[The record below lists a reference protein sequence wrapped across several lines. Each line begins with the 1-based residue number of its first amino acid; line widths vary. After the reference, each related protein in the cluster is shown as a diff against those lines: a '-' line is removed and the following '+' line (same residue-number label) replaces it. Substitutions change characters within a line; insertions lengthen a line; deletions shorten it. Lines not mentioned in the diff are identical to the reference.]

1 MAKRRTKEHSEA
13 VRLRLDGWSYSQ
25 IKDKLGIGKGTL
37 SGWLEK
43 YPLSAGRIRELR
55 DLNPR
60 RIENFRNTMRLK
72 REKHLNEIYQLM
84 RVKIGRFSKRELL
97 IAGIFL
103 YWGEG
108 TKSGRASVCVSN
120 TDPSVLIF
128 FLKWLNIL
136 GVPSRK
142 VRVRLHLYTDMD
154 QEKEMNFWSH
164 KLLVPRTRFMRPY
177 IKKSRLSDITYKTGF
192 GHGTCAVLH
201 ENTGIKDRILMALKH
216 IKISQKLV

>member
-1 MAKRRTKEHSEA
+1 M
-13 VRLRLDGWSYSQ
+13 W
-25 IKDKLGIGKGTL
+25 
-37 SGWLEK
+37 
-43 YPLSAGRIRELR
+43 
-55 DLNPR
+55 
-60 RIENFRNTMRLK
+60 LK

-84 RVKIGRFSKRELL
+84 RVKIGRLSKRELL

-164 KLLVPRTRFMRPY
+164 KLLVPRTRFMRPNF
-177 IKKSRLSDITYKTGF
+177 IKPEFFISLNKTGF
-192 GHGTCAVLH
+192 GNGPSPFCHKKKA
-201 ENTGIKDRILMALKH
+201 
-216 IKISQKLV
+216 

>member
-1 MAKRRTKEHSEA
+1 MAKRREKEHDQA
-13 VRLRLDGWSYSQ
+13 VQLRLKGWSYSQ

-43 YPLSAGRIRELR
+43 YPLSASRIRELR

-60 RIENFRNTMRLK
+60 RIENFRNTMLLK

-84 RVKIGRFSKRELL
+84 RVKIGRLSKRELL

-120 TDPSVLIF
+120 TDPF
-128 FLKWLNIL
+128 EAYQN
-136 GVPSRK
+136 
-142 VRVRLHLYTDMD
+142 
-154 QEKEMNFWSH
+154 
-164 KLLVPRTRFMRPY
+164 
-177 IKKSRLSDITYKTGF
+177 
-192 GHGTCAVLH
+192 
-201 ENTGIKDRILMALKH
+201 
-216 IKISQKLV
+216 